1 MPFRYKCGIN
11 LPPSCRKGHDRA
23 GELKPAAPPC
33 QQPVSAAVLGVDGK
47 GRRVAGSFFAVGHVA
62 LLSRRH
68 SSPRDQDF
76 GARLLSRVVQPKFQ
90 RRPSRLLCG
99 SRCHEGVAVVGRRL
113 QPVGMCVRLN

>member
-1 MPFRYKCGIN
+1 MTA
-11 LPPSCRKGHDRA
+11 PSNSN
-23 GELKPAAPPC
+23 PPPC

-47 GRRVAGSFFAVGHVA
+47 GRRVAGSFLAVGHVA

-99 SRCHEGVAVVGRRL
+99 SRCHEGVAVVGRRRRF
-113 QPVGMCVRLN
+113 VEMCIRLS